1 MDYNTQREK
10 LVLPEYGRHV
20 QKMIEQVK
28 AIPDREKRNE
38 QIRAV
43 IQVMGILNPQMR
55 ETADYKQKLW
65 DHMHMIAGFDIDID
79 SPYPVPEPADLTSK
93 PDPIPIQK
101 QPVRAACYGR
111 NIENMIDLIASRED
125 DEAKTEMIRMLA
137 LYMRQ
142 QYLIWNKDS
151 VADETIFAD
160 MERLSNGK
168 LKVPEGMQLKAIASD
183 ANFSRPGIQAQNR
196 QGGNGFKKGKNKK
209 KKRNNSNGNGNQG

>member
-43 IQVMGILNPQMR
+43 VQVMGILNPQMQQ
-55 ETADYKQKLW
+55 TADYKQKLW
-65 DHMHMIAGFDIDID
+65 DHMQMIAGFDIDID

-93 PDPIPIQK
+93 PEPIPIEK
-101 QPVRAACYGR
+101 QPIKAACYGR
-111 NIENMIDLIASRED
+111 NIENMIDLIAGRED
-125 DEAKTEMIRMLA
+125 DETKTEMIRMLA

-160 MERLSNGK
+160 MERLSGGR
-168 LKVPEGMQLKAIASD
+168 LKVPEGMHLKAIAD
-183 ANFSRPGIQAQNR
+183 NANFARPSIGNVGR
-196 QGGNGFKKGKNKK
+196 PNGNGFGKNRKNKK
-209 KKRNNSNGNGNQG
+209 KKKNNNF